1 MDNTKESIRHL
12 SLCSGYGGIDL
23 GLRRVLPECRTIAYV
38 EIETFAIQNLVDKI
52 ETEQLD
58 AAPIH
63 TNLKT
68 FPFRKFRGCVDILSG
83 GFPCQPFSNAGTK
96 QSTEDPRHLFPYILE
111 GIRECRPSVV
121 FLENVEGI
129 ISSKTGDGEPV
140 LKYVLRSLE
149 EVGYRATAGVFS
161 ASEIGAPHQ
170 RKRVFIMGYSQHD
183 GSHGRK
189 ISRSNGETVRN
200 TQEGKDT
207 PFQPTGASQ
216 LADSTDLGC
225 GGRSNQNGAI
235 GSGIQIEETQVG
247 SMVRSQTSGCSG
259 DLREL
264 ADTTSNQDGGIDK
277 QRLREL
283 PIGNSQG
290 KLADPNIQGLERK
303 LQTRVD
309 DQKGWEES
317 DGCTTSDGRVRSDNM
332 ADTSDKGLQGSQRI
346 RVYPEKDTGREESQH
361 GSIAQCYH
369 DCWPSR
375 PNIPQYEWEEPRVF
389 EAKSKLGGAIDG
401 SASRVDSNQNRTD
414 RLRLLGNG
422 VVPGVAEKA
431 FKVLFKKLN
440 H

>member
-1 MDNTKESIRHL
+1 VDNTKESIRHL

-23 GLRRVLPECRTIAYV
+23 GLRRVLPECRTVAYV
-38 EIETFAIQNLVDKI
+38 EIEAFAIQNLVDKI

-58 AAPIH
+58 AAPVH

-68 FPFRKFRGCVDILSG
+68 FPFRKFRGCVDIISG

-96 QSTEDPRHLFPYILE
+96 QSTVDPRHLFPYILE

-170 RKRVFIMGYSQHD
+170 RKRVFIMGYSTSDGPHQRSEEARRKIGGSQQGRMQESEGGSNQLGYSQHD

-216 LADSTDLGC
+216 LAEGQK
-225 GGRSNQNGAI
+225 GK
-235 GSGIQIEETQVG
+235 
-247 SMVRSQTSGCSG
+247 
-259 DLREL
+259 
-264 ADTTSNQDGGIDK
+264 DK
-277 QRLREL
+277 TM
-283 PIGNSQG
+283 GN
-290 KLADPNIQGLERK
+290 PNIQGLERK
-303 LQTRVD
+303 LQTRVN

-389 EAKSKLGGAIDG
+389 EAKSKLGGAADG
-401 SASRVDSNQNRTD
+401 SASRVDPNQNRTD

-431 FKVLFKKLN
+431 FKVLSQELFEV
-440 H
+440 